1 MRHVT
6 SAIVDFARDQQSRTT
21 LILITAIVLATI
33 VFGVSFQGFLSPF
46 NLFNIA
52 VQTSVISLVAFG
64 MTGVI
69 IVRGIDLSVGSSL
82 ALASVVGAQVLQSVG
97 AAGSFLAVLTVFAV
111 ALAVAA
117 FNGFL
122 VAVLRVNAFM
132 ATLGMFA
139 LARGAAISISGG
151 GSIPVDNDVLLVL
164 GRDALL
170 NIPVSVIVTIL
181 ALVAF
186 TLLLRRTLAGRWFFA
201 VGGNARAAAATGI
214 PTRTVEF
221 SAFLIMGVVVGLGA
235 LLTIGRAGSAQP
247 MAGLGLEFSAITA
260 AVIGGASLA
269 GGRGSMVATFLG
281 SIFVGLLS
289 SGLSFAGVDQSLIY
303 VYTGLLTVLAVIVSQ
318 REVVTQ
324 IRDNAVFFL
333 NTLRSVASR
342 RQLTS
347 GSAAG
352 TAPGEL
358 SIVEVRKSFS
368 GVEALK
374 GVSCTI
380 SPGEI
385 VALMGENGAGKST
398 LVKVIAGN
406 HQPTAGRLEIDG
418 STVTFAGPEDARKA
432 GIAVI
437 HQHFS
442 LVPELT
448 VAQNMFLGLE
458 LRLGRIGPLRRR
470 AMIRE
475 TEQLLTDLDMPFR
488 ATDVVGE
495 LSVGHRQMIE
505 IVRAVREDAWLV
517 IMDEPT
523 SALSSRERDHL
534 YELIERLKERNTAIL
549 YISHKMDE
557 IYHLCSRAVVMRDGS
572 LVGTPELAEID
583 STGLVNLMV
592 GRDVA
597 GVFPRA
603 DGSAG
608 NALAVGSGL
617 ADGGRLLNA
626 SVTVHEGE
634 VVGLVGLMGSGRTE
648 LMRAIAGLSRTVA
661 GKVDVFGRPVAG
673 TPLDHLAKRGLA
685 FVPEDRHQEGIFPE
699 MSVGEN
705 MSLLWLRRHVRGGV
719 LRRAE
724 EKEFV
729 DQMIT
734 RMGVRPPNPGARIK
748 NLSGGNQQKV
758 VLGKWLALDPRL
770 VLLDDPTRGVD
781 VGAKSEI
788 HGLIAE
794 FKAKGAG
801 VLVTSSEIPEVLAIS
816 DRIIVMRDGVTVAEH
831 PAGVTEQRVMQ
842 DAFGQRGEQ
851 LAAEATDGTE
861 APS

>member
-21 LILITAIVLATI
+21 LILITAIVVATI

-201 VGGNARAAAATGI
+201 VGGNVRAAAATGI

-342 RQLTS
+342 RQVTS

-374 GVSCTI
+374 GVSFTI

-418 STVTFAGPEDARKA
+418 SAVTFAGPEDARKA

-583 STGLVNLMV
+583 SAGLVNLMV

-597 GVFPRA
+597 DVFRRA

-626 SVTVHEGE
+626 SIAVHEGE

-661 GKVDVFGRPVAG
+661 GTVDVFGRPVAG

-851 LAAEATDGTE
+851 LAAEVTDGTE